1 MTETLNSNQI
11 ALLVFMGWYLQEDTF
26 INQTHVGKMLGV
38 LDGILI
44 AQGQER
50 IEDTRFEIQ
59 DWADVPINQGKSV
72 EEAYKKLV
80 IDRVKDGNL
89 PDDLER
95 LMIRLTT
102 MDLKLITEEIILST
116 VKAWNY
122 GFKDSPKHGIPKW
135 YNMQYI

>member
-95 LMIRLTT
+95 LMIALIT
-102 MDLKLITEEIILST
+102 MYTGAITEEFILGIIKEYDYR
-116 VKAWNY
+116 V
-122 GFKDSPKHGIPKW
+122 
-135 YNMQYI
+135 